1 MKKNKIILSIISL
14 LVAIVFIVTFIAAV
28 FPSGAANLN
37 QQLKDAQNQKK
48 AAQQQ
53 LSSIQSQKKT
63 AQADKDKIDSEIASL
78 NSQINSV
85 QAELN
90 ETNSKL
96 AVKEGEL
103 VAAEEACEQQFESFK
118 TRARIMYENGPSTYM
133 EILFSSGSF
142 SEFLSNVEIIRNLLD
157 YDNQVLEER
166 KAVRE
171 EIAVQ
176 KAEIESIKAE
186 QETRRQTLSEMQSTL
201 KTKQAAQST
210 IIANLAN
217 QEEVIRKQVEQQE
230 AEEARIQRL
239 ISQAVASQSATSQS
253 TKSQSTKSSTL
264 STITASGT
272 GSMQWPCPSTK
283 TITSQ
288 FGTREHPIQG
298 VTKMHNGIDIA
309 GAYGVDIVAAD
320 SGTVLF
326 SGNSSSYGKYIVISH
341 GNGTT
346 TLYAHCSQ
354 LLVSAGSSVN
364 KGQVIA
370 KVGSTGRSTGP
381 HLHFE
386 VSVNGARQNPLNH
399 VG

>member
-28 FPSGAANLN
+28 FPSGAADLN
-37 QQLKDAQNQKK
+37 QQLKNAQNQKK

-63 AQADKDKIDSEIASL
+63 AQADKDKINSEIAYL
-78 NSQINSV
+78 NTQINAV

-90 ETNSKL
+90 ETNGKL
-96 AVKEGEL
+96 AVKEQEL
-103 VAAEEACEQQFESFK
+103 ASAEEACEQQFDSFK
-118 TRARIMYENGPSTYM
+118 TRARIMYENGPSTYI

-142 SEFLSNVEIIRNLLD
+142 SEFLSNIEIIRNLLD
-157 YDNQVLEER
+157 YDNLVLEER

-186 QETRRQTLSEMQSTL
+186 QETRRQTLNEMQSTL
-201 KTKQAAQST
+201 KTKQEAQNT
-210 IIANLAN
+210 IIANLAS

-239 ISQAVASQSATSQS
+239 ISQAVASQSSSSSSQR
-253 TKSQSTKSSTL
+253 TSTL

-283 TITSQ
+283 SITSQ

-341 GNGTT
+341 GNGIT

-354 LLVSAGSSVN
+354 LLVKAGTTVS
-364 KGQVIA
+364 KGQTIA
-370 KVGSTGRSTGP
+370 KVGSTGQSTGP

-386 VSVNGARQNPLNH
+386 VSVNGVRQNPLNY

>member
-1 MKKNKIILSIISL
+1 MKKNKIIISIISL

-103 VAAEEACEQQFESFK
+103 AYAEEACEQQFQSFK
-118 TRARIMYENGPSTYM
+118 TRARIMYENGPSTYI

-142 SEFLSNVEIIRNLLD
+142 SEFLSNIEIIRNLLD

-210 IIANLAN
+210 IIANLAS

-239 ISQAVASQSATSQS
+239 ISQAVASQSAA
-253 TKSQSTKSSTL
+253 SQSTKSSTL

-283 TITSQ
+283 SITSQ

-341 GNGTT
+341 GSGIT

-370 KVGSTGRSTGP
+370 KVGSTGQSTGP

-386 VSVNGARQNPLNH
+386 VSVNGARQNPLNY

>member
-37 QQLKDAQNQKK
+37 QQLRDAQNQKK

-210 IIANLAN
+210 IIANLAS

-239 ISQAVASQSATSQS
+239 ISQAVASQSATS
-253 TKSQSTKSSTL
+253 KSTKSSTL

-386 VSVNGARQNPLNH
+386 VSVNGARQNPLNY

>member
-103 VAAEEACEQQFESFK
+103 AAAEEACEQQFQSFK
-118 TRARIMYENGPSTYM
+118 TRARIMYENGPSTYI

-142 SEFLSNVEIIRNLLD
+142 SEFLSNIEIIRNLLD

-210 IIANLAN
+210 IIANLAS

-239 ISQAVASQSATSQS
+239 ISQAVASQSAA
-253 TKSQSTKSSTL
+253 SQSTKSSTL

-341 GNGTT
+341 GSGIT

-370 KVGSTGRSTGP
+370 KVGSTGQSTGP

-386 VSVNGARQNPLNH
+386 VSVNGARQNPLNY